1 MESLEDLLGV
11 QMLDTRIDQIR
22 HQKKTLPQRQ
32 EVIDQTAE
40 LGRATVATEECAARL
55 KALRRSQKEAEDHAS
70 ILEDK
75 ATEVN
80 GVLYDGSVSSHK
92 ELEAL
97 QQEHQ
102 QLKQHQGQYEDQA
115 LEFMELAEPVEA
127 ELELLHVAAQAL
139 NESIADL
146 EAQIT
151 VALAELD
158 VQLDEQ
164 VREREAAQSGIPA
177 DLLSLY
183 EGLRAQQGGIAVAR
197 LAGARCEGCHL
208 EIPSGELDA
217 IRKAP
222 ADQPVTCPECTRLLV
237 R

>member
-1 MESLEDLLGV
+1 VESLEDLLVV
-11 QMLDTRIDQIR
+11 QVLDTRIDQLR
-22 HQKKTLPQRQ
+22 HKKKTLPQRQ
-32 EVIDQTAE
+32 ELLDQAAA
-40 LGRATVATEECAARL
+40 LKAATVETDECAARL
-55 KALRRSQKEAEDHAS
+55 KDLRRSQKEAEDHAS

-102 QLKQHQGQYEDQA
+102 QLKQNQGQFEDQA
-115 LEFMELAEPVEA
+115 LEFMELAEPVEQ
-127 ELELLHVAAQAL
+127 ELQLLQAKSAAIV
-139 NESIADL
+139 ERIADL

-151 VALAELD
+151 VAVAEIE

-164 VREREAAQSGIPA
+164 LVQRESAQAGIAP

-183 EGLRAQQGGIAVAR
+183 EGLRTQQGGIAVAR
-197 LAGARCEGCHL
+197 LVGARCEGCHL
-208 EIPSGELDA
+208 EIPSGELDV